1 MSKNLK
7 KTKFYVVA
15 TPIGNLGDI
24 SFRAIEILKSVD
36 FILAEDTRVTKKL
49 LSFYEIEQKV
59 FSYNAHASEDKSNK
73 ILEEL
78 KNGKNI
84 ALVSDAGTPTIS
96 DPGFKIIS
104 KVREKIS
111 EKVDIIPIPGPSALI
126 SAFSISGISSAQFTF
141 YGFFPR
147 KKGRQTLITEI
158 KDSQRTSVFYE
169 SPHRLLKTLQ
179 LLAENLDEN
188 RNIFVA
194 RELTKIYE
202 EKILGSPQEVFEFF
216 EKFSEKVRGEF
227 VIIIDALK

>member
-1 MSKNLK
+1 MSKNFK

-24 SFRAIEILKSVD
+24 SFRAIETLKSVD

-59 FSYNAHASEDKSNK
+59 FSYNTHASEDKSNK

-111 EKVDIIPIPGPSALI
+111 ERVDIIPIPGPSALI

-179 LLAENLDEN
+179 LLAENLDED
-188 RNIFVA
+188 RKVFVA

-227 VIIIDALK
+227 VIIIGN